1 MEKFDKQVLEI
12 KRLTEAIVKKS
23 EAFAIKNAN
32 NQNFDDLTHV
42 LEELRDI
49 DKFIN

>member
-1 MEKFDKQVLEI
+1 MEKFDKQVVEI
-12 KRLTEAIVKKS
+12 KKLAEQIIKKS

-32 NQNFDDLTHV
+32 PNFDDLTHV

>member
-1 MEKFDKQVLEI
+1 MEKFNKQVLEI
-12 KRLTEAIVKKS
+12 KRLAEAIVKKS
-23 EAFAIKNAN
+23 EAFAVKNAN

>member
-1 MEKFDKQVLEI
+1 MDKYDKQVKEI
-12 KRLTEAIVKKS
+12 ELLTEAIVKKS

>member
-1 MEKFDKQVLEI
+1 MEKYNKQVIEI

-23 EAFAIKNAN
+23 EAFAIKNAK